1 LKWRA
6 LDNPNLA
13 EFRYSS
19 AKEGQGANRSAGS
32 TRTRVVHDLILND
45 AKPPVK
51 MQLSIHHNSL
61 KTYHSVLSGGEGR
74 HLKFSK
80 QGADVY
86 SSTQQNVHEA
96 ASKQYGT

>member
-1 LKWRA
+1 
-6 LDNPNLA
+6 
-13 EFRYSS
+13 
-19 AKEGQGANRSAGS
+19 
-32 TRTRVVHDLILND
+32 
-45 AKPPVK
+45 

-86 SSTQQNVHEA
+86 STEQYAAEHEA

>member
-1 LKWRA
+1 
-6 LDNPNLA
+6 
-13 EFRYSS
+13 
-19 AKEGQGANRSAGS
+19 
-32 TRTRVVHDLILND
+32 
-45 AKPPVK
+45 